1 MRIYARNI
9 YKNLKVFVKI
19 NKGRRNIMD
28 NYCNNEKCNG
38 RYNCPIFRYVNPKVT
53 SEFFID
59 NRNPE
64 TCGYY
69 RKRVG
74 NGEK

>member
-1 MRIYARNI
+1 
-9 YKNLKVFVKI
+9 
-19 NKGRRNIMD
+19 MD
-28 NYCNNEKCNG
+28 NYCNNERCNG
-38 RYNCPIFRYVNPKVT
+38 RYNCPIFKYLDSKLTN
-53 SEFFID
+53 EFFID

-64 TCGYY
+64 ICGYY

>member
-1 MRIYARNI
+1 
-9 YKNLKVFVKI
+9 
-19 NKGRRNIMD
+19 MD

-38 RYNCPIFRYVNPKVT
+38 RYNCPIFKYLDSKLT
-53 SEFFID
+53 HDFFID

-69 RKRVG
+69 KKELGMVRNNEDKH
-74 NGEK
+74 

>member
-1 MRIYARNI
+1 MNI
-9 YKNLKVFVKI
+9 V
-19 NKGRRNIMD
+19 
-28 NYCNNEKCNG
+28 NYCNNEKCKE